1 MQKCITLKHN
11 HFLEP
16 INVQLQNVKTLKSFL
31 PIEICPCSLQL
42 QGLDLS
48 ENYMYESVGCE
59 QHI

>member
-16 INVQLQNVKTLKSFL
+16 IGVQLQNVKTMKD
-31 PIEICPCSLQL
+31 IEICPCSLQL
-42 QGLDLS
+42 QC
-48 ENYMYESVGCE
+48 SVGCE